1 MKVLYVS
8 YDGMTDALGRSQV
21 IPYLMGLSA
30 KGHNIH
36 IISCEKK
43 QILQEE
49 IDEVEDIF
57 KQNNIS
63 WHPLS
68 FSTRPPWI
76 SKLIDVFKIRIKV
89 NRLYKKEQFDVV
101 HCRSYIAALAGLD
114 LKINHKVKF
123 VFDMRGFW
131 ANERIDGDMWNLNNP
146 VYGFIYK
153 YFKKKEKDFF
163 QQSDAVVSLTYS
175 GKSVINELF
184 GESVDMKTTV
194 IPCCVDTQFFSAINV
209 VPEQLSA
216 LRMKLGFS
224 DDDFILSYLGSTGTW
239 YMTDEMLLF
248 FKKMLLKYSNARF
261 LFISGDQPD
270 FIHARAR
277 FHGIAEDRVV
287 IVRAPRNLVPL
298 YLSLSTASIFFIRPV
313 FSKKASSPTKQA
325 EIMSMGIP
333 LICNA
338 GVGDTDML
346 FSDEQAGLVL
356 KDFSDHEI
364 ESAINRM
371 DAILAIDPAVIR
383 EKAVQFFNLQDGVD
397 AYNGIYHR
405 INAAE
410 LPRDFK
416 S

>member
-21 IPYLMGLSA
+21 IPYLVGLSG
-30 KGHNIH
+30 KGHTIH
-36 IISCEKK
+36 VISCEKNH
-43 QILQEE
+43 IHPGETA
-49 IDEVEDIF
+49 EVQSIF
-57 KQNNIS
+57 DNSNIC

-68 FSTRPPWI
+68 FSSRPPWI
-76 SKLIDVFKIRIKV
+76 SKLLDVFKIKIKSGK
-89 NRLYKKEQFDVV
+89 LHKKEQFDVV

-114 LKINHKVKF
+114 LKVRHQVKF

-131 ANERIDGDMWNLNNP
+131 ANERIDGDMWNLKNP
-146 VYGFIYK
+146 VYGYIYK
-153 YFKKKEKDFF
+153 YFKKKELEFF
-163 QQSDAVVSLTYS
+163 QHSDAVVSLTHS
-175 GKSVINELF
+175 GKGVIKELF
-184 GESVDMKTTV
+184 GEKVYQKTTV
-194 IPCCVDTQFFSAINV
+194 IPCCVDTQFFSAKNIV
-209 VPEQLSA
+209 SEQLSS
-216 LRMKLGFS
+216 LKRKLGFS

-248 FKKMLLKYSNARF
+248 FKKMLLRYSNARF

-270 FIHARAR
+270 FIHSRAR
-277 FHGIAEDRVV
+277 LHGIAEDR
-287 IVRAPRNLVPL
+287 IIIDRAPRNLVPL

-356 KDFSDHEI
+356 KDFSDGEM
-364 ESAINRM
+364 ENAINRM
-371 DAILAIDPAVIR
+371 DFILAIDPAVIR
-383 EKAVQFFNLQDGVD
+383 QKAVRFFNLEDGID
-397 AYNGIYHR
+397 AYNEIYHR
-405 INAAE
+405 INLAE
-410 LPRDFK
+410 SPRDFG
-416 S
+416 